1 MGAGDKRHALLGLLH
16 EGPASGY
23 DLMQIFKLSLHNT
36 WPATQGQVYTE
47 LGKLA
52 DAGLLSVRA
61 NGSRGRKEYTLT
73 DAGLAEL
80 RRWLLETE
88 PELNP
93 RVDTMLRVF
102 LLGALTRGQARSY
115 LTWLAGQAAEEAA
128 RLGELE
134 ASKDWDNDDLSRYGR
149 LVLEYG
155 KRLEA
160 LNEEW
165 ATWAAAQIP
174 ADDGARATG
183 ARP

>member
-1 MGAGDKRHALLGLLH
+1 VGAGDKRHALLGLLH

-23 DLMQIFKLSLHNT
+23 DLMQIFKLSL
-36 WPATQGQVYTE
+36 
-47 LGKLA
+47 
-52 DAGLLSVRA
+52 
-61 NGSRGRKEYTLT
+61 
-73 DAGLAEL
+73 
-80 RRWLLETE
+80 
-88 PELNP
+88 
-93 RVDTMLRVF
+93 
-102 LLGALTRGQARSY
+102 RGQARSY

-134 ASKDWDNDDLSRYGR
+134 ASKDWDNDDLARYGR

-165 ATWAAAQIP
+165 ATWAAAWIP
-174 ADDGARATG
+174 ADDGVRATG